1 MGAAPFGKLAANI
14 MHFARVLRGA
24 GLPVGPASVI
34 DALDAALSG
43 SLRTRDEF
51 YWTLHAIL
59 VKRREHK
66 EIFDQAFHIF
76 WKKPKMLE
84 QLMQLMFQ
92 QITRAAGD
100 KPKDPGFRRLAEA
113 MFDQSNAQSR
123 REKPEVLEL
132 DATFTAS
139 ADDILRAK
147 DFEQMTLAEQIH
159 AREAIARLRLQRRE
173 FLTRRFQPDHAGE
186 RIDMRRTLR
195 QSLRAGGHMID
206 LARRAPKIRQRPLV
220 VLCDISG
227 SCSSYSRM
235 FLHFLHGLVN
245 DRTDVTVFLFG
256 TRLTNITR
264 ELQHLD
270 ADESIGRVSAAVKDW
285 SGGTRIGATLKEFN
299 YKWARRVLTQG
310 ADVLLMTDGLE
321 RDDTVQLSQEMQRLR
336 RNAKHIVWLNPLLR
350 FDRFEAKASGIRA
363 MMPYVDEFR
372 PVHSLNSLSDLA
384 EALGKHAGPAHD
396 PRKWLRAA

>member
-1 MGAAPFGKLAANI
+1 
-14 MHFARVLRGA
+14 
-24 GLPVGPASVI
+24 
-34 DALDAALSG
+34 
-43 SLRTRDEF
+43 
-51 YWTLHAIL
+51 
-59 VKRREHK
+59 
-66 EIFDQAFHIF
+66 
-76 WKKPKMLE
+76 
-84 QLMQLMFQ
+84 
-92 QITRAAGD
+92 
-100 KPKDPGFRRLAEA
+100 
-113 MFDQSNAQSR
+113 
-123 REKPEVLEL
+123 
-132 DATFTAS
+132 
-139 ADDILRAK
+139 
-147 DFEQMTLAEQIH
+147 DFEQMTLAEQIQ
-159 AREAIARLRLQRRE
+159 AKEAIANLRLQRRE
-173 FLTRRFQPDHAGE
+173 FLTRRFHPDHAGE

-270 ADESIGRVSAAVKDW
+270 VDESIAKVSAAVKDW

-321 RDDTVQLSQEMQRLR
+321 RDDTDQLTKEMQRLR

-384 EALGKHAGPAHD
+384 EALGKRAGPAHD
-396 PRKWLRAA
+396 PRKWLKAA